1 MKEDRERNGIMLS
14 QIRDF
19 QQSKI
24 FVDHMRLTNDVLA
37 IVQNTNLELLDGL
50 IQNLAC
56 IFESFVP
63 DLQEMMVEADKVNQ
77 QTKND

>member
-50 IQNLAC
+50 I
-56 IFESFVP
+56 
-63 DLQEMMVEADKVNQ
+63 
-77 QTKND
+77 